1 MTGKLTKTVFAKLTN
16 GVHLGGTKLIRGY
29 NEVKKLTS
37 KKSTDEE
44 IKYKNE
50 FDNLYSSQRGAP
62 NSEANLRDVK
72 EIIESEDYD
81 DDSEGEERVVDHLIL
96 VIHGLVNYII
106 VYICDIFFFFL
117 VNFN

>member
-37 KKSTDEE
+37 KKSTEDE

-50 FDNLYSSQRGAP
+50 FESIASSVKG
-62 NSEANLRDVK
+62 SSVTETSTRDTK
-72 EIIESEDYD
+72 ETVESEDYD
-81 DDSEGEERVVDHLIL
+81 DDNEGEEGVVDHLIL
-96 VIHGLVNYII
+96 VIHGLVNYIN
-106 VYICDIFFFFL
+106 VYM
-117 VNFN
+117 